1 MAVNGSP
8 EGQRRLGRAISI
20 AIILSAAITGV
31 LVLRR
36 VTANP
41 RTDDAEVFANYIGMA
56 PLVNGPI
63 THLYVSDNQLVKQG
77 DPLFDIDDRPY
88 AYALAH
94 AKSDQQAFKGEI
106 SDERRAGKPRCAR
119 FTCLRPRLSNSGFD
133 GSFTLSNV
141 PPGSYYVV
149 AAKAGYLSPRANVED
164 LDTAGP
170 QPAAGQSPIVI
181 PRVDV
186 QADQTAGIDIRLE
199 RGAAVS
205 GTVRFDDGSP
215 ASGVQVMLL
224 HRSKDE
230 WVGSNAPGL
239 LMRVP
244 LDTDDL
250 GHYRIS
256 GLRDRDYLVQV
267 ILSPMDMESKG
278 ARMYGVERSTLKI
291 YSGDTPH
298 ISDAVPFKLGAGEE
312 RSGEDITIP
321 LSKFHSVSGV
331 VSAASDGHPINS
343 GHLAIED
350 PRDKESVVD
359 AELGS
364 DGTFRLEGVPEG
376 TYTLRLRN
384 ASDKQVQEISAGGE
398 QRLAITSEKTLHQ

>member
-1 MAVNGSP
+1 VTYAKRIESGAQELTFIVP
-8 EGQRRLGRAISI
+8 WPPVASI
-20 AIILSAAITGV
+20 KVRPWLLLLPVVTLTATALAQNNSAAKPATGAV
-31 LVLRR
+31 TGR
-36 VTANP
+36 VYCADTNAPARMASVQLEPVKEAEQRSAAHP
-41 RTDDAEVFANYIGMA
+41 RF
-56 PLVNGPI
+56 
-63 THLYVSDNQLVKQG
+63 SG
-77 DPLFDIDDRPY
+77 DMP
-88 AYALAH
+88 
-94 AKSDQQAFKGEI
+94 
-106 SDERRAGKPRCAR
+106 AGGAAQ
-119 FTCLRPRLSNSGFD
+119 TGFD

-186 QADQTAGIDIRLE
+186 QADQTASIDIRLE

-215 ASGVQVMLL
+215 ASGVQVMVL

-267 ILSPMDMESKG
+267 ILSRMDMESKG